1 MVHGPFKKHLGAH
14 FYSTK
19 IFLELFKTCTGA
31 FYLDFNNKEIK
42 NEFFKIL
49 ESFIPRAGMLNSS
62 FKKGISKVIKYLK
75 GNYFGH
81 RARFPAKYWDYR
93 DLVLAEK
100 FQFSTNAIE
109 SLNRSIKH
117 FLGLGYL
124 DLNKLDSQ
132 MNRFHSQKKVEATDG
147 LKHGEL
153 NSKRRETILREN
165 NIFDILKKF
174 ESLTQSE
181 KMPPYSSICW
191 KLVPSLKKLLVRNI
205 SIVCRHSPK
214 LKLSKLNHLFL

>member
-1 MVHGPFKKHLGAH
+1 MRWSPSPICDKTNISHLC
-14 FYSTK
+14 S
-19 IFLELFKTCTGA
+19 L
-31 FYLDFNNKEIK
+31 
-42 NEFFKIL
+42 
-49 ESFIPRAGMLNSS
+49 
-62 FKKGISKVIKYLK
+62 KVGGLTLK
-75 GNYFGH
+75 LYIYGYN
-81 RARFPAKYWDYR
+81 YR

-181 KMPPYSSICW
+181 KMPPYSFICW
-191 KLVPSLKKLLVRNI
+191 KLVSSLKKLLVRNI
-205 SIVCRHSPK
+205 SIVCRHLPK
-214 LKLSKLNHLFL
+214 LKLSKLNHLFV

>member
-1 MVHGPFKKHLGAH
+1 MV
-14 FYSTK
+14 
-19 IFLELFKTCTGA
+19 I
-31 FYLDFNNKEIK
+31 I
-42 NEFFKIL
+42 
-49 ESFIPRAGMLNSS
+49 
-62 FKKGISKVIKYLK
+62 
-75 GNYFGH
+75 YFGY

-93 DLVLAEK
+93 DLALTEK

-109 SLNRSIKH
+109 SLNRSIKQ

-181 KMPPYSSICW
+181 KIT
-191 KLVPSLKKLLVRNI
+191 SLQFHLLEIGTLTKKLSVRNI
-205 SIVCRHSPK
+205 SIVCRHLPK
-214 LKLSKLNHLFL
+214 

>member
-1 MVHGPFKKHLGAH
+1 
-14 FYSTK
+14 
-19 IFLELFKTCTGA
+19 
-31 FYLDFNNKEIK
+31 
-42 NEFFKIL
+42 
-49 ESFIPRAGMLNSS
+49 MLNSS

-109 SLNRSIKH
+109 SLNRSIKQ

-174 ESLTQSE
+174 ESLAQSE
-181 KMPPYSSICW
+181 KIASLQFHLLEIGTLTKKTLSPEYFNCLPPLTEIETEQTEPSICINVSSF
-191 KLVPSLKKLLVRNI
+191 LDETVCSVPDSM
-205 SIVCRHSPK
+205 
-214 LKLSKLNHLFL
+214 